1 MSKVDLDIEEVC
13 NSITNYQTNDMF
25 TELILNYF
33 LDIYDVIEESKIH
46 ELRGESLKKESLQ
59 VFERTISK
67 RFNVIQG
74 KVSEK
79 LRGVVETELVKR
91 VNGFFKDYFKV
102 SDISNEIWNELVDVA
117 SDLYLDF
124 YTRCVKV

>member
-1 MSKVDLDIEEVC
+1 LKNIFLKLQLLGMSKVDLDIEEVC

-91 VNGFFKDYFKV
+91 VNGFFKDFFKV
-102 SDISNEIWNELVDVA
+102 
-117 SDLYLDF
+117 
-124 YTRCVKV
+124 